1 MKKET
6 SSQKMNTISECINNA
21 IKEGYTRDFFI
32 SSPGLSHNGTERLYA
47 PEEVIIKN
55 FYRFEGESDPA
66 DSAILYLLKTRDGTR
81 GTLLD
86 AYGVYSDE
94 DIAAFIK
101 EVNEIHKNSPGIRTK
116 LSRYIKIGIGAALA
130 MGAVAGLLY
139 TRRGHATHKFAMG

>member
-6 SSQKMNTISECINNA
+6 SSQKMNTISECINSA
-21 IKEGYTRDFFI
+21 VKEGYTRDFFI
-32 SSPGLSHNGTERLYA
+32 GDQGLSYSGTERMYG

-66 DSAILYLLKTRDGTR
+66 DSAILYLLKTRDGAR

-94 DIAAFIK
+94 GIAAFVK

-116 LSRYIKIGIGAALA
+116 LSRYAKIGIGAVIA
-130 MGAVAGLLY
+130 MSAVFGLFY
-139 TRRGHATHKFAMG
+139 QRKVHTRRVAVG